1 LKKIVIPKMGMA
13 TTEVDILN
21 WKVKEGDSIKKGDVI
36 VEIES
41 EKTNVSIESEFN
53 GVITKVLYK
62 EGDTVKV
69 GEVVCELSES
79 Y

>member
-1 LKKIVIPKMGMA
+1 MKKIVIPKMGMA

-21 WKVKEGDSIKKGDVI
+21 WRVKEGDSIKKGDTL

-41 EKTNVSIESEFN
+41 EKANVSIASEFN
-53 GVITKVLYK
+53 GVITRILYK

-69 GEVVCELSES
+69 GEVVCEFDES
-79 Y
+79 